1 MYVCVVSCVVWHSCQ
16 ARHFPFLF
24 RACSIGD
31 TFRWKGENVATSEV
45 EMVINSLPN
54 IVEVTVYG
62 VQIPGK
68 DGRAGTLL
76 FIYSFFPIFF

>member
-1 MYVCVVSCVVWHSCQ
+1 
-16 ARHFPFLF
+16 
-24 RACSIGD
+24 
-31 TFRWKGENVATSEV
+31 VATSEV

-76 FIYSFFPIFF
+76 VIYSFFFSIFYLIRKINII

>member
-1 MYVCVVSCVVWHSCQ
+1 MS
-16 ARHFPFLF
+16 A
-24 RACSIGD
+24 SIGD

-45 EMVINSLPN
+45 ELVINSLPN

-68 DGRAGTLL
+68 DGRAG
-76 FIYSFFPIFF
+76 IYFGILILKYY

>member
-1 MYVCVVSCVVWHSCQ
+1 VWLTSLW
-16 ARHFPFLF
+16 F
-24 RACSIGD
+24 ACGSIGD

-45 EMVINSLPN
+45 ELVINSLPN

-68 DGRAGTLL
+68 DGRAGTFTCALRAVL
-76 FIYSFFPIFF
+76 